1 MLPQP
6 SAIVYSYMFAYGG
19 CPAAAQR
26 NASESVSAANISQL
40 APVAKGPSHAGGS
53 LLEAMV
59 MLVPAVVS
67 AVRYVTRGQSGSA
80 RYAADVTMAS
90 AYAAMKKS

>member
-1 MLPQP
+1 
-6 SAIVYSYMFAYGG
+6 
-19 CPAAAQR
+19 
-26 NASESVSAANISQL
+26 
-40 APVAKGPSHAGGS
+40 
-53 LLEAMV
+53 MV
-59 MLVPAVVS
+59 TFVPAVVS